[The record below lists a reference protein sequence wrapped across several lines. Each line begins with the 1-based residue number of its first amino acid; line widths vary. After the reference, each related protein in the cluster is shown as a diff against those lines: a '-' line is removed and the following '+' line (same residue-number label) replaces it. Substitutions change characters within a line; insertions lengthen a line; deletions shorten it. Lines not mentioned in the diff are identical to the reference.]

1 MLHAHIAELHAF
13 HSAAR
18 CESFTRAAQ
27 QLKLTQPALSQKIKR
42 LEELLGTRLFIRKY
56 RGVALTDAGQQ
67 LHEATRGSFEDLELA
82 LQRSLEGQGRRRVR
96 ISCDFAFAS
105 HWLMSRLPRLRQD
118 LDGLDL
124 QVLTSQEPEAIDGI
138 AADIAISLTERPQA
152 SACSRILF
160 HERVIAVCSPA
171 FVARHG
177 PFPTPRHLL
186 TAPLLSLS
194 APSNAPWHSW
204 PSWFAEA
211 GVKAPLEGATQTR
224 LNNYTLVLQGAVEG
238 QGVALGWRGLV
249 DGFLESGR
257 LVRAC
262 DCEVSSERAY
272 AMTCARDAAV
282 HVRAVFEWIRA
293 QCAEIQPSAG
303 VPAAAPKHR

>member
-1 MLHAHIAELHAF
+1 MFHAHIAELHAF

-27 QLKLTQPALSQKIKR
+27 ELKLTQPALSQKIKR
-42 LEELLGTRLFIRKY
+42 LEELLGTRLFIRRY

-67 LHEATRGSFEDLELA
+67 LHEATRGSFEELELTFR
-82 LQRSLEGQGRRRVR
+82 RSLEGQNRKRVR

-124 QVLTSQEPEAIDGI
+124 QLLTSQEPDAVDGV
-138 AADIAISLTERPQA
+138 AADIAISLTESPQP
-152 SACSRILF
+152 SARSRILF
-160 HERVIAVCSPA
+160 RERVIAVCSPA
-171 FVARHG
+171 FAARHG

-186 TAPLLSLS
+186 SAPLLSLS
-194 APSNAPWHSW
+194 APPNAAWHSW
-204 PSWFAEA
+204 PSWFAQA
-211 GVKAPLEGATQTR
+211 GVEAPLEDVTQTR

-238 QGVALGWRGLV
+238 QGIALGWRGLV
-249 DGFLESGR
+249 DGFLKDGQ

-262 DCEVSSERAY
+262 DREVSSDRAY
-272 AMTCARDAAV
+272 AMTCARDAPL
-282 HVRAVFEWIRA
+282 HVNAVFDWIKT
-293 QCAEIQPSAG
+293 QCTEIQPPTDTSDAS
-303 VPAAAPKHR
+303 